1 MFWGR
6 TVDGALGLEYGVDP
20 AYCLYGEGRL
30 VSLGD
35 FEQSPA
41 SMRPASDGDN
51 RRGLAS
57 RFRQSIVTRIGV

>member
-30 VSLGD
+30 VPLGD
-35 FEQSPA
+35 FEQPLRPWAQHPA
-41 SMRPASDGDN
+41 ETTGAGWRPGFA
-51 RRGLAS
+51 RVL
-57 RFRQSIVTRIGV
+57 

>member
-30 VSLGD
+30 VPLGD
-35 FEQSPA
+35 FEQPSASVGPA
-41 SMRPASDGDN
+41 SGGDD

-57 RFRQSIVTRIGV
+57 RFRQSVITRIGV